1 MKSNVNNNFKFSTQA
16 AYNVITSC
24 YILSSLITP
33 SHILSPI
40 LHRKVMLMTTFHLV
54 PTQASYI
61 VVTSCHIL
69 SRLIELYHTFFPIFH
84 RKLISVTAINLVPIL
99 LEILS
104 HLAPS
109 YHPLSDLIT
118 LYSKSF
124 IER

>member
-69 SRLIELYHTFFPIFH
+69 SRIITLYHTFFPIFR
-84 RKLISVTAINLVPIL
+84 RKLMSVTTINLAPIL
-99 LEILS
+99 LKILS
-104 HLAPS
+104 HLPPS
-109 YHPLSDLIT
+109 YHA
-118 LYSKSF
+118 
-124 IER
+124 